1 MLNELWGKHLGCP
14 KYKLGHV
21 QVSTLL
27 YIQGLGR
34 GERGL
39 ISALYDSRP
48 KNQVKFCAD
57 TEQEGTSCQSAAP
70 QSLYQYLLGSQ

>member
-1 MLNELWGKHLGCP
+1 MLNKLWGKHLGCP

-21 QVSTLL
+21 LVSALL
-27 YIQGLGR
+27 FIQGWGR
-34 GERGL
+34 GEQGL

-48 KNQVKFCAD
+48 KNLVEFCAD

-70 QSLYQYLLGSQ
+70 QSLCQYLIGSQ